1 MLTLK
6 SPPRTRPAPAPAAPP
21 AAAPVAETVI
31 RVDDL
36 RKSYGTRQVLKGVS
50 LRLQAGKI
58 LGVLGSNGAGKTT
71 LLETIEGLRRIEHGT
86 VEVLGHDMRKDHKR
100 VQASLGIQ
108 LQKTAMFRNLTVA
121 QTLRMYGR
129 LYGRAIDVKASLER
143 FGIGEHG
150 EKLLQQ
156 LSGGMF
162 QRFSLCL
169 ATLNDPR
176 ILFLDEPTTGLDPYA
191 RRMLWDI
198 IRTLRAGG
206 TSIVIT
212 THYLDEAEALCDEVA
227 ILHGGEFVAYG
238 RPRDMVERLGAQKT
252 VVIELDEGVVPAETG
267 MLGALDYRVVDG
279 QLHVLTEEVHAAL
292 KQALGALEAADVRVA
307 NLSIR
312 TPSLEDVFIR
322 LTSTHIETTPT
333 AAARR

>member
-6 SPPRTRPAPAPAAPP
+6 PRRRTPPP
-21 AAAPVAETVI
+21 AAAPAAAPEVETVI
-31 RVDDL
+31 RVRDL
-36 RKSYGTRQVLKGVS
+36 RKSYGPREVLRGVS
-50 LRLQAGKI
+50 LELKAGKI

-71 LLETIEGLRRIEHGT
+71 LLETIEGLRRISHGS
-86 VEVLGHDMRKDHKR
+86 VEVLGHDMRTEYKR
-100 VQASLGIQ
+100 VQRRLGIQ

-129 LYGRAIDVKASLER
+129 LYGRTVDVPAALER

-156 LSGGMF
+156 LSGGQF

-191 RRMLWDI
+191 RRMLWEL
-198 IRTLRAGG
+198 IRALRAGG

-227 ILHGGEFVAYG
+227 ILHDGRFVAYG
-238 RPRDMVERLGAQKT
+238 RPRDMVERLGAEKT
-252 VVIELDEGVVPAETG
+252 LVIELGEGAAPPERGA
-267 MLGALDYRVVDG
+267 LGALDYRVVDG
-279 QLHVLTEEVHAAL
+279 QLHVLTEDVHAAL
-292 KQALGALEAADVRVA
+292 QEALGALERAGGRVA
-307 NLSIR
+307 NLNIR

-322 LTSTHIETTPT
+322 LTSTHIAAPAT

>member
-1 MLTLK
+1 MLTLD
-6 SPPRTRPAPAPAAPP
+6 SPPRPRTAPLPPAAPP
-21 AAAPVAETVI
+21 AAAPETVI
-31 RVDDL
+31 RVRDL
-36 RKSYGTRQVLKGVS
+36 RKRYGTREVLKGVS
-50 LRLQAGKI
+50 LELHAGRI

-71 LLETIEGLRRIEHGT
+71 LLESIEGLRRIEHGT
-86 VEVLGHDMRKDHKR
+86 VEVLGHDMRKDYKK
-100 VQASLGIQ
+100 VQRSLGIQ

-129 LYGRAIDVKASLER
+129 LYGRTLDVPASLER

-156 LSGGMF
+156 LSGGQF

-191 RRMLWDI
+191 RRMLWEI
-198 IRTLRAGG
+198 IRGLQAGG

-238 RPRDMVERLGAQKT
+238 RPRDMVEGLGAQKT
-252 VVIELDEGVVPAETG
+252 LVIELDEGVEARETG
-267 MLGALDYRVVDG
+267 MLGALEYQVADG
-279 QLHVLTEEVHAAL
+279 HLHVLTEEVHGAL
-292 KQALGALEAADVRVA
+292 KQALGALEAAGIRVA

-312 TPSLEDVFIR
+312 APSLEDVFIR
-322 LTSTHIETTPT
+322 LTSAGIETTPT

>member
-6 SPPRTRPAPAPAAPP
+6 PRRRTPPPAAPAAGPG
-21 AAAPVAETVI
+21 AETVI
-31 RVDDL
+31 RVRDL
-36 RKSYGTRQVLKGVS
+36 RKSYGPHEVLKGVS
-50 LRLQAGKI
+50 LELKAGKI

-71 LLETIEGLRRIEHGT
+71 LLETIEGLRRIGHGS
-86 VEVLGHDMRKDHKR
+86 VEVLGHDMRKDYKR
-100 VQASLGIQ
+100 VQRRLGIQ

-129 LYGRAIDVKASLER
+129 LYGRTVDVPASLER

-150 EKLLQQ
+150 QKLLQQ
-156 LSGGMF
+156 LSGGQF

-191 RRMLWDI
+191 RRMLWEL
-198 IRTLRAGG
+198 IRALRAGG
-206 TSIVIT
+206 TSLVIT

-238 RPRDMVERLGAQKT
+238 RPRDLVERLGAEKT
-252 VVIELDEGVVPAETG
+252 LVIELGEGVAPPASGT
-267 MLGALDYRVVDG
+267 LGALDYRVVDG
-279 QLHVLTEEVHAAL
+279 QIHILTEDVHAAL
-292 KQALGALEAADVRVA
+292 KGALGALEQAGIRVA
-307 NLSIR
+307 NLNIR

-322 LTSTHIETTPT
+322 LTSTHIGTPAT